1 MSHILNWADLAAAL
15 PYSRALRLIDRA
27 EIVDATHAR
36 GIKNVTMDELFF
48 QGHFPQH
55 PIMPGVLQVEA
66 LRQVCELLAR
76 PKLDPEGQGLDVY
89 MREQIKIKFRQPVLP
104 GDRIL
109 IEAEETAVEADR
121 ITYTARVSSRSGVT
135 CEAKLKLAARP
146 LSAPTTMPELWNEYD
161 RNADSAMDVLG
172 VMERIPHRF
181 PFLLVDYVA
190 RIEGERVLAVKNL
203 SGNEPYF
210 VGAGDYAVMPE
221 ALLGEMLAQ
230 AGCVSVLSRPENKG
244 KIGYFMAIEDGES
257 FAPVFPG
264 DQLVLDAT
272 LPATRSRFGRGS
284 GKIYVGDR
292 LISDFSMMF
301 AIVDP

>member
-15 PYSRALRLIDRA
+15 PYSRSLRLLDRA

-36 GIKNVTMDELFF
+36 GVKNVTMDELFF
-48 QGHFPQH
+48 QGHFPHH

-66 LRQVCELLAR
+66 VRQVCELLAR

-109 IEAEETAVEADR
+109 IEAEETAVEPDR

-146 LSAPTTMPELWNEYD
+146 LSAPTAMPELWSEYD
-161 RNADSAMDVLG
+161 RNAESALDVLG

-181 PFLLVDYVA
+181 PFLMVDYVA
-190 RIEGERVLAVKNL
+190 RIEGERVLAIKNL

-210 VGAGDYAVMPE
+210 AGAGDYAVMPD

-230 AGCVSVLSRPENKG
+230 AGCVSVLSRPENVG

-264 DQLVLDAT
+264 DQLLLDAT

>member
-146 LSAPTTMPELWNEYD
+146 LSAPTAMPELWNEYD
-161 RNADSAMDVLG
+161 RNADSALDVLG

-203 SGNEPYF
+203 SGNEPYLA
-210 VGAGDYAVMPE
+210 GAGDYAVMPE